1 MDLNGIEMKEIKVTG
16 LELPRVTKSNITV
29 KEVEKSQKE
38 RDQSPCQPIKYQRC

>member
-1 MDLNGIEMKEIKVTG
+1 MDLNGIEIKEIKVTG

-38 RDQSPCQPIKYQRC
+38 RDQSSCQPIKYQRC